1 MDNIQREKV
10 LILAKYVDTLQS
22 IFASINKT
30 SVLRIIVYA
39 FILNNFNYSNDIIP
53 AQVRKNRSSLL
64 ISLMN
69 NEKKLFFYDMEFIL
83 EGLVILEKNN
93 MIEVKEGIIYNKK
106 CSKIIDNSSLFN
118 HVVACINADSDT
130 FVLREVLN
138 YV

>member
-69 NEKKLFFYDMEFIL
+69 NEKKLFFYDMEFI
-83 EGLVILEKNN
+83 
-93 MIEVKEGIIYNKK
+93 
-106 CSKIIDNSSLFN
+106 
-118 HVVACINADSDT
+118 A
-130 FVLREVLN
+130 
-138 YV
+138 